1 MADYHI
7 AIIFDLDDTLVPD
20 TTSLFL
26 ESKGVDVE
34 DFWKNTVG
42 AFLKKGFEPTHAF
55 LNGFLSI
62 IGDGKPLGKL
72 TIEELK
78 DFGKEIDKKF
88 FPGIPEIFNTLK
100 KAISIYNDIDLEYYI
115 ISGGL
120 EHIMEGSRIIKKYF
134 KHFYGSQLEEGED
147 GFLKYIKR
155 AITFTEKTRYLFE
168 INKGITPTQSV
179 RDPHAVN
186 KKIPYEKRRI
196 LFENMIYVG
205 DGRSDVPAF
214 SLVKKGP
221 ADARGN
227 GGIPIGVFNDTGD
240 EIRSLNALLKS
251 MEYLKDER
259 VIGIYN
265 PNYQEGSD
273 LFKVLK
279 GAVVTRCSVIQAI
292 RLSNLTYP

>member
-1 MADYHI
+1 MGDHHI
-7 AIIFDLDDTLVPD
+7 AIIFDMDDTLVPD

-26 ESKGVDVE
+26 ESKGLDVE
-34 DFWKNTVG
+34 DFWKNKVG
-42 AFLKKGFEPTHAF
+42 ALLQKGFEPTHAF

-72 TIEELK
+72 TIKELK
-78 DFGKEIDKKF
+78 QFGEEIDKKF
-88 FPGIPEIFNTLK
+88 FPGIPKVLDILRNFVRGYE
-100 KAISIYNDIDLEYYI
+100 DIDIEYFI

-120 EHIMEGSRIIKKYF
+120 EHIMEGSEIIKKYF

-147 GFLKYIKR
+147 GFLKYIRR

-168 INKGITPTQSV
+168 INKGITPNQTLKE
-179 RDPHAVN
+179 PYAVN
-186 KKIPYEKRRI
+186 KKKQYDERRI
-196 LFENMIYVG
+196 PFENMIYVG

-221 ADARGN
+221 ADARGKA
-227 GGIPIGVFNDTGD
+227 GIPIGISNDSGN
-240 EIRSLNALLKS
+240 EVRSLNSLLES
-251 MEYLKDER
+251 MKYLTDER
-259 VIGIYN
+259 VIGVYS

-279 GAVVTRCSVIQAI
+279 GAVGNRCSNIEFDRRAGI
-292 RLSNLTYP
+292 R